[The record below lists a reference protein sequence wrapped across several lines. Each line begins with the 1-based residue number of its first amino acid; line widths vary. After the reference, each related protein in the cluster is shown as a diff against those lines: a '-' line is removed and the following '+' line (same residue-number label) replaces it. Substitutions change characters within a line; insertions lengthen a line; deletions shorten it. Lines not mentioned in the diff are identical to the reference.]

1 MNRSKKLGAIA
12 AATFAVVAVG
22 AYVVTQY
29 VVAQKPSSL
38 SSLPE
43 YPFVGSA
50 YPIDDV
56 APPDRARAEAV
67 LRQFAASVTPGY
79 RPTAERFL
87 ASKGDFIWDAV
98 RSSVGGYLSGASFR
112 IHDVG
117 QTPRSSEDVAFIV
130 WDRAN
135 RVQHLFNPRQILA
148 VGLQDPLRGEPSGD
162 QVHVY
167 AYFELIPA

>member
-1 MNRSKKLGAIA
+1 MNRSKTLWAIA
-12 AATFAVVAVG
+12 AVTFAVVTGG

-29 VVAQKPSSL
+29 EFAQKPSSL
-38 SSLPE
+38 SSLPV

-56 APPDRARAEAV
+56 ASQDRAHAEAV
-67 LRQFAASVTPGY
+67 LRQFAAGVAAGF

-98 RSSVGGYLSGASFR
+98 RSSVGGYLSGASFH
-112 IHDVG
+112 IHNGG
-117 QTPRSSEDVAFIV
+117 QTAQDGDALVFVV
-130 WDRAN
+130 WARAN
-135 RVQHLFNPRQILA
+135 RVQHLFNPKRILA
-148 VGLQDPLRGEPSGD
+148 VGLQDPLRAVRPGE

-167 AYFELIPA
+167 AYFELTPA